1 MLISIVP
8 YSNEYKGG
16 VLAVLKRNFPW
27 MARYSDEWLS
37 KWLSPLTE
45 YHWND
50 DPDISEVPYKYGVV
64 LLDGNNVVGFF
75 GTIYSYRL
83 IGGKKYLYLT
93 FSTWCADVEYRMH
106 TFGAVKKLC
115 ASADIIGDFTPNP
128 PSVAMETQMFGF
140 RYADNKCF
148 IFRPV
153 PTFSGRKVNLRFIN
167 DSSELK
173 DPEQSAIFADHQK
186 YGLKC
191 AEFERNGEKG
201 CIFYSLHK
209 RRRWKRRIPWFRLV
223 RAVKIYNSR
232 LFTEN
237 LREIVRSIQKHEGF
251 LVQFWIDSSFVDG
264 EFSHPLYSE
273 KEIHRLVKAKE
284 GINFKPDLLYSEL
297 ATLDI

>member
-1 MLISIVP
+1 MHIFGML
-8 YSNEYKGG
+8 
-16 VLAVLKRNFPW
+16 
-27 MARYSDEWLS
+27 
-37 KWLSPLTE
+37 
-45 YHWND
+45 
-50 DPDISEVPYKYGVV
+50 
-64 LLDGNNVVGFF
+64 
-75 GTIYSYRL
+75 
-83 IGGKKYLYLT
+83 
-93 FSTWCADVEYRMH
+93 
-106 TFGAVKKLC
+106 KKLC
-115 ASADIIGDFTPNP
+115 TTADIVTDFSPNE
-128 PSVAMETQMFGF
+128 PSREMLTKIFGF

-153 PTFSGRKVNLRFIN
+153 PMFFGRKVNLRFIS

-201 CIFYSLHK
+201 CIFYYLHK

-251 LVQFWIDSSFVDG
+251 LVQFCIDSSFIDG